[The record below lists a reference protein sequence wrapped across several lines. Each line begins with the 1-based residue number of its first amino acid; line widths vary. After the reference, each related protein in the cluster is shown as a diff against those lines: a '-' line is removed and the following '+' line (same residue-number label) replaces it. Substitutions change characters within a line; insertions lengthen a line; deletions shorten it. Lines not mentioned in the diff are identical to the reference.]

1 MVQLVLV
8 YCMIANA
15 SICTEKRPVF
25 EQPLSLMS
33 CMTSGEQTA
42 ATYVEEHPQW
52 RLAKFRC
59 EVGVPQGA
67 QL

>member
-1 MVQLVLV
+1 MVQLVVV

-15 SICTEKRPVF
+15 NVCTEKRPVF

-42 ATYVEEHPQW
+42 ATYLDEHPEW

-59 EVGVPQGA
+59 EVGVPAHA

>member
-15 SICTEKRPVF
+15 SICTEKRPVL

-42 ATYVEEHPQW
+42 AMYLEEHPQW
-52 RLAKFRC
+52 RMATFRC
-59 EVGVPQGA
+59 EVGVPPGA